1 MSSSKTKTGQARSAA
16 KQNDGAA
23 PMQPA
28 LVPSTPAAQAAQHAV
43 PATLAAL
50 FCYRFPALVADPVA
64 EMATALPIVAALQA
78 GYALVC
84 LPLAGSQRARAPRK
98 PRPGEK
104 KKAGEGAG
112 PNYAVVRLDPPSPRS
127 LSLPIVSP
135 SRSPSASTADS

>member
-1 MSSSKTKTGQARSAA
+1 
-16 KQNDGAA
+16 
-23 PMQPA
+23 MQPA